1 MKDIPEVNKKL
12 QPIIEALEINQENP
26 GDGYNAKRN
35 KKRFSMYRK

>member
-26 GDGYNAKRN
+26 GDGYNAKQEQET
-35 KKRFSMYRK
+35 FQHV